1 MAVFNYSFDEI
12 KEPESIGLIQE
23 QLDTENLVSID
34 HNNILWI
41 ELQPCGICIT
51 YHPDNFKTSLLIKDS
66 NGNKIAQEDS
76 GLWIP
81 DMKAINNAIDIE
93 GAQVWIDNHS
103 IESMIE
109 SNKNKITVS
118 YYNVQGL

>member
-34 HNNILWI
+34 HNNISWI
-41 ELQPCGICIT
+41 ELQPYGNVCIT
-51 YHPDNFKTSLLIKDS
+51 YHPDNFQTSLLIKDK

-76 GLWIP
+76 GL
-81 DMKAINNAIDIE
+81 
-93 GAQVWIDNHS
+93 
-103 IESMIE
+103 
-109 SNKNKITVS
+109 
-118 YYNVQGL
+118 